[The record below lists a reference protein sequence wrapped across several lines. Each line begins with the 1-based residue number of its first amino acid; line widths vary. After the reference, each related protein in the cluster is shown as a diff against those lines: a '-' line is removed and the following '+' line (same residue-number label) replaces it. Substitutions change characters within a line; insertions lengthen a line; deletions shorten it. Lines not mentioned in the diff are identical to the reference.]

1 MAQVAPTREEVT
13 RPAPPP
19 VQPPR
24 SQLQVEGGIERA
36 PCALDNPE
44 FKDIRFTLRAVEFD
58 GLQEMAPE
66 ALSGSY
72 ASLVG
77 SEQPVSI
84 ICEVRDR
91 AATMLRQAGYIAS
104 VEVPEQRIADGTVR
118 FRVLMAKLVDV
129 RVRGDAAGAER
140 PLANYLGKLKQQPVF
155 NRFEA
160 ERYLLLANDMPGYNV
175 RLTLRPAGTRP
186 GEVIGDVTVL
196 RAPPMVDANVQNY
209 GSKDL
214 GRWGGLLRA
223 QIFGLMGLGDHTTA
237 AVFTTSDLEE
247 QQTVQLG
254 HSMRIG
260 PDGLTATGGFT
271 YAWARPSVDDDSDV
285 RARTMFATAEVG
297 YPFLLRQAY
306 NVRGSLGLD
315 IVNQDVE
322 VDDIDLTR
330 DRLRVA
336 FLRLTA
342 DTLSDDRLLAGR
354 SLAEPRWRMGG
365 SVELRRGLDIF
376 GASDSCGDD
385 GEECLGEDD
394 VPPSRI
400 EGDATATVVR
410 GNVYGE
416 FRPVPKL
423 TFALG
428 ARGQLASE
436 PLMSFEEFSAGNYTI
451 GRGYDPGTLLG
462 DRGLGLQA
470 EVRFGSLIQTSRK
483 PAAEAF
489 AFFDYARISN
499 RDRLFVDT
507 SARDLSSMGGGV
519 RVAFDRFRLDTA
531 LAIPMERVGLLDEK
545 PGPRL
550 LFSLTTRLWPWSY

>member
-1 MAQVAPTREEVT
+1 M
-13 RPAPPP
+13 P

-24 SQLQVEGGIERA
+24 SQLIVEGGIERA

-58 GLQEMAPE
+58 GLREMAPE
-66 ALSGSY
+66 ALAGSY
-72 ASLVG
+72 APLVG
-77 SEQPVSI
+77 QEQPVSI
-84 ICEVRDR
+84 ICEIRDR
-91 AATMLRQAGYIAS
+91 AATTLRQAGYIAS

-118 FRVLMAKLVDV
+118 FRVLMARLVDV

-140 PLANYLGKLKQQPVF
+140 PLASYLGKLKQQPVF
-155 NRFEA
+155 NRYEA
-160 ERYLLLANDMPGYNV
+160 ERYLLLANDLPGYNV
-175 RLTLRPAGTRP
+175 RLTLRPAGTQP

-196 RAPPMVDANVQNY
+196 RAPPLVDANVQNY

-223 QIFGLMGLGDHTTA
+223 QVFGLMGLGDLTTA
-237 AVFTTSDLEE
+237 SVYTTSDFEE
-247 QQTVQLG
+247 QQTIQLG
-254 HSMRIG
+254 QSMRIG
-260 PDGLTATGGFT
+260 PEGLTASGSFT
-271 YAWARPSVDDDSDV
+271 YAWAKPSLGDKSDV
-285 RARTMFATAEVG
+285 RARTMLATAEIG
-297 YPFLLRQAY
+297 YPFLLRQSHSI
-306 NVRGSLGLD
+306 RGSLGLD

-322 VDDIDLTR
+322 IDDIDLTR

-342 DTLSDDRLLAGR
+342 DSLSDDRSLAGR
-354 SLAEPRWRMGG
+354 SIAEPRWRMGG
-365 SVELRRGLDIF
+365 LVELRRGLDIF
-376 GASDSCGDD
+376 GASDPCGDE
-385 GEECLGEDD
+385 GEDCLGEGD

-400 EGDATATVVR
+400 EGDATATVLR
-410 GNVYGE
+410 GSVYGE
-416 FRPVPKL
+416 YRPVPKL
-423 TFALG
+423 TLALG
-428 ARGQLASE
+428 ARGQLASK

-470 EVRFGSLIQTSRK
+470 EIRVGSVVQTSSK

-499 RDRLFVDT
+499 RDRIFVDT
-507 SARDLSSMGGGV
+507 SARDLSSAGGGV
-519 RVAFDRFRLDTA
+519 RVSFDRFRLDTA
-531 LAIPMERVGLLDEK
+531 LAIPMERVGLLDKK

-550 LFSLTTRLWPWSY
+550 LFSLTTRLWPWKY